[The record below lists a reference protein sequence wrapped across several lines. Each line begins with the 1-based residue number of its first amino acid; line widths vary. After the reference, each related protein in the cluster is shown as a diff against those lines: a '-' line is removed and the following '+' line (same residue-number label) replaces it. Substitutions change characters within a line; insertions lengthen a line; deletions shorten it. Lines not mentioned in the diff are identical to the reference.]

1 MEKPIK
7 SISLR
12 GFKSVERLDHF
23 DLGNLTV
30 LIGANGAGKSN
41 FIDFFRMLRSFADE
55 AFQQFVLNAG
65 GGDGFLFLGPK
76 MTKKI
81 EARIEFG
88 NNAYEFQ
95 LTPTSSGTLQIAQ
108 EQVEYAQNTR
118 LIGIGSLESAL
129 PKSKDEKSY
138 WYPGSPGVSHHVYKS
153 VSSWTVYHFH
163 DTSALA
169 PMRRDQSVR
178 DWERFRHDASNIAAF
193 LLNLKVEKPHSYML
207 IRETVQLIAPF
218 FDDFLLR
225 VQKRGTEELVRLE
238 WRQKGSDFPFQ
249 PNHLSDGTIRFICLA
264 TSLLQPALPATIVID
279 EPELGLHPYAI
290 SILADLIQSASERTQ
305 VVISTQSPKLLDYFT
320 AEQIV
325 VVNRQEGRSLFNRL
339 DTESLRDWLEDYSV
353 GELWQK
359 NVVKG
364 GPTVE

>member
-1 MEKPIK
+1 
-7 SISLR
+7 
-12 GFKSVERLDHF
+12 
-23 DLGNLTV
+23 
-30 LIGANGAGKSN
+30 
-41 FIDFFRMLRSFADE
+41 
-55 AFQQFVLNAG
+55 
-65 GGDGFLFLGPK
+65 
-76 MTKKI
+76 
-81 EARIEFG
+81 
-88 NNAYEFQ
+88 
-95 LTPTSSGTLQIAQ
+95 
-108 EQVEYAQNTR
+108 
-118 LIGIGSLESAL
+118 
-129 PKSKDEKSY
+129 
-138 WYPGSPGVSHHVYKS
+138 
-153 VSSWTVYHFH
+153 
-163 DTSALA
+163 
-169 PMRRDQSVR
+169 MRRDQSVR

-238 WRQKGSDFPFQ
+238 WRQKGCDFPFQ

-264 TSLLQPALPATIVID
+264 TALLQPALPATIVID